1 MGDTPSTVML
11 LGKPER
17 VIIPDDYAL
26 LEELFTAANGATGP
40 KLLRVYAAMVGLCCP
55 EVGRMSKASYS
66 RHSYDPISYG
76 REVYS
81 WLHRQ
86 RVPMSEI
93 IEAGSVLYPAILL
106 AAFPRTDEVA
116 DALGKSKGSADS

>member
-1 MGDTPSTVML
+1 MGDTPSTVTL

-17 VIIPDDYAL
+17 VIIPEDYAL

-40 KLLRVYAAMVGLCCP
+40 KLLRVYSAMVGLCCP
-55 EVGRMSKASYS
+55 EVGRMSKANYS

-106 AAFPRTDEVA
+106 AAFPRADEVA
-116 DALGKSKGSADS
+116 DALGKSKGSEER

>member
-1 MGDTPSTVML
+1 MGDTPSTVTL

-40 KLLRVYAAMVGLCCP
+40 KLLRVYSAMVGLCCP

-116 DALGKSKGSADS
+116 DALGKSKGSEDS

>member
-1 MGDTPSTVML
+1 MGDTPSTVTL
-11 LGKPER
+11 LGKVER
-17 VIIPDDYAL
+17 VIIPEDYAL

-40 KLLRVYAAMVGLCCP
+40 KLLRVYSAMVGLCCP

-106 AAFPRTDEVA
+106 AAFPRADEVA
-116 DALGKSKGSADS
+116 DALGKSKGSEGR

>member
-1 MGDTPSTVML
+1 MGDTPSTVTL

-40 KLLRVYAAMVGLCCP
+40 KLLRVYSAMVGLCCP
-55 EVGRMSKASYS
+55 EVGRMSKANYS
-66 RHSYDPISYG
+66 RHSYDPVSYG

-106 AAFPRTDEVA
+106 AAFPRADEVA
-116 DALGKSKGSADS
+116 DALGKFKGSEER

>member
-1 MGDTPSTVML
+1 MGDTPSTVTL

-17 VIIPDDYAL
+17 VIIPEDYAL

-66 RHSYDPISYG
+66 RHSYDPVSYG

-93 IEAGSVLYPAILL
+93 IEAGSVLYPSILL

-116 DALGKSKGSADS
+116 DALGKSKGSEDS

>member
-40 KLLRVYAAMVGLCCP
+40 KLLRIYSAMVGLCCP

-66 RHSYDPISYG
+66 RHSYDPVSYG

-106 AAFPRTDEVA
+106 AAFPRADEVA
-116 DALGKSKGSADS
+116 DALGKSKGSEDS

>member
-1 MGDTPSTVML
+1 MGDTPSTVTL

-40 KLLRVYAAMVGLCCP
+40 KLLRVYSAMVGLCCP
-55 EVGRMSKASYS
+55 EVGRMSKANYS

-106 AAFPRTDEVA
+106 AAFPRADEVA
-116 DALGKSKGSADS
+116 DALGKSKGSEER